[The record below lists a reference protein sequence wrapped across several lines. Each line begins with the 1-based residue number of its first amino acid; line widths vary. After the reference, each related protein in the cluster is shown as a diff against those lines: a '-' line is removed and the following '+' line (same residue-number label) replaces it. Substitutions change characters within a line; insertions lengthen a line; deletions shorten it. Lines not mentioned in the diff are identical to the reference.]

1 MNLQDLRNTIPDY
14 AKDLKLNLDS
24 VLSETG
30 AAGLDAKRIRV
41 IALACA
47 ISKIDAESCR
57 RRRGNSSSFHTRAY
71 PKPELTISPQAP
83 QPFASPHTSA
93 RGRRGMPDGCKPSW
107 LDSDLL

>member
-47 ISKIDAESCR
+47 I
-57 RRRGNSSSFHTRAY
+57 
-71 PKPELTISPQAP
+71 
-83 QPFASPHTSA
+83 ASLRSNAGVRP
-93 RGRRGMPDGCKPSW
+93 P
-107 LDSDLL
+107 

>member
-1 MNLQDLRNTIPDY
+1 MTLQDLRNALPDY

-47 ISKIDAESCR
+47 IASRHAPLVAALEAFAVVAEEEGTRGQDVEAPR
-57 RRRGNSSSFHTRAY
+57 RA
-71 PKPELTISPQAP
+71 KE
-83 QPFASPHTSA
+83 
-93 RGRRGMPDGCKPSW
+93 
-107 LDSDLL
+107 